1 MLKSIRKKISKLSLR
16 SDSEPRGSDCE
27 IRDSI
32 LAFSTTATMLSYNP
46 RHRGF
51 NDPNLLSLDSV
62 KQRDLDFL
70 SGMAT
75 VLVINHEV
83 VAVARKV
90 DSERGR
96 QILFVTANARDGK
109 DNTGLEATARD
120 DPAISDPSPPSSI
133 GEMPDFDI
141 PQLET
146 HIDTKL

>member
-1 MLKSIRKKISKLSLR
+1 MLKSIRKQISKLSLR
-16 SDSEPRGSDCE
+16 SEPRGSDCE

-96 QILFVTANARDGK
+96 QILFVAANARDGK

-120 DPAISDPSPPSSI
+120 APAISDPSPPSSD
-133 GEMPDFDI
+133 MPNFDI